1 MLHAIPWR
9 RGESDGGEEEEA
21 QKMQCEIIP
30 DMFGKSCRLMTPAG
44 ERSGRTDRTAAVRR
58 VTQAFMWPCDWIFLL
73 KPPPTQCVSPCCFLT
88 RGGVEREREQT
99 KAHPAM
105 FFLFYVRVA
114 YETRRRASLGA
125 LLGQFLQLSHEKK
138 CEDAQLPRNKWTP
151 HIHFRGTSFSHYIAI
166 NSAGCGLYLV
176 RSWSRPRD
184 MRLLTHDSSLIF
196 VLAPRRI
203 RP

>member
-9 RGESDGGEEEEA
+9 RGESDEGEEEEA

-73 KPPPTQCVSPCCFLT
+73 KPPPTQCVSPRCFLT

-114 YETRRRASLGA
+114 LRDKTEGFARRPVGA
-125 LLGQFLQLSHEKK
+125 VSPTFKWEKV
-138 CEDAQLPRNKWTP
+138 
-151 HIHFRGTSFSHYIAI
+151 RGRSTS
-166 NSAGCGLYLV
+166 
-176 RSWSRPRD
+176 P
-184 MRLLTHDSSLIF
+184 
-196 VLAPRRI
+196 
-203 RP
+203 